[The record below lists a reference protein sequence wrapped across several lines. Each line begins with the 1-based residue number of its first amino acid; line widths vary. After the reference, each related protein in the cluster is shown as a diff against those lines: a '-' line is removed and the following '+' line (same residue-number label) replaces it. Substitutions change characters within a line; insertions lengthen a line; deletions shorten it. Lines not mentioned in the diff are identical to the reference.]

1 MSDTIFHP
9 ARTNLV
15 LAGLPRLEWDRLER
29 HLALIELEPGT
40 ILNETPGNSHIYFPT
55 TASVSWLYLMEDGDT
70 PEIAVVGRE
79 GLVGKSANFGVYAP
93 ATQYL
98 VQTPG
103 SAYRMAAALL
113 DREMESSDTL
123 YRLMMNYAQALFQQ
137 MALTIVSSRSQPVE
151 EQLCRRLL
159 LGLDRAD
166 CNTIAMT
173 HESLANMLNVRREG
187 ISKAASHLQQEG
199 LITYRRGRITVID
212 REGLEQRAGECYASQ
227 YADL

>member
-15 LAGLPRLEWDRLER
+15 LAGLPRMEWDRLEV
-29 HLALIELEPGT
+29 HLASVELEPGT
-40 ILNETPGNSHIYFPT
+40 VLNETSGTSHIYFPT

-79 GLVGKSANFGVYAP
+79 GLVGKCKNFGVYAP

-103 SAYRMAAALL
+103 VAYRMDAALL
-113 DREMESSDTL
+113 DREMQNSDTL
-123 YRLMMNYAQALFQQ
+123 FRLMMNYAQALFQQ

-187 ISKAASHLQQEG
+187 ISKAAGHLQQEG

-227 YADL
+227 YGDL

>member
-1 MSDTIFHP
+1 MSDTIVHP
-9 ARTNLV
+9 ARTNLI
-15 LAGLPRLEWDRLER
+15 LAGLPRPEWDRLEP
-29 HLALIELEPGT
+29 HLGLVALEHGT
-40 ILNETPGNSHIYFPT
+40 ILNEKPGGAYIYFPT

-79 GLVGKSANFGVYAP
+79 GLVGKSNHFGVYAP

-98 VQTPG
+98 VQSPG
-103 SAYRMAAALL
+103 LAYRLDAALL
-113 DREMESSDTL
+113 DREMEHSNTL

-137 MALTIVSSRSQPVE
+137 MALTIVSSRSQAVE

-166 CNTIAMT
+166 CNTMAMT

-187 ISKAASHLQQEG
+187 ISKAASHLQQKG
-199 LITYRRGRITVID
+199 LISYRRGHMTVID
-212 REGLEQRAGECYASQ
+212 REGLEKRAGECYSSQ
-227 YADL
+227 LGTL